1 MLLCSGEV
9 AQMRG
14 DGGGS
19 DVSTQGGEG
28 RSRDER
34 SGSDGA
40 RDGRERQLQGEDEA
54 EERFRG
60 QESEDC
66 SVDVGPDFL
75 NQFYRSLKLIWTVY
89 LS

>member
-54 EERFRG
+54 ENGFGARNRRTVR
-60 QESEDC
+60 SM
-66 SVDVGPDFL
+66 SGPIF
-75 NQFYRSLKLIWTVY
+75 
-89 LS
+89 